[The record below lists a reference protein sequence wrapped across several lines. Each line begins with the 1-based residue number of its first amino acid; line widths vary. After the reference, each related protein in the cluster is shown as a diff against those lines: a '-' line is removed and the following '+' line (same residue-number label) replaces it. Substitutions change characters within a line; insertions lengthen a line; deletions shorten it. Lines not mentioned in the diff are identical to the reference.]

1 LIFGVVGIGECEC
14 VGEKASAGLR
24 VAWLPGSLGERK
36 KKKLTDGVNLMKGG
50 NFYLDKIQWL
60 DEGE

>member
-1 LIFGVVGIGECEC
+1 VRDC
-14 VGEKASAGLR
+14 GLR
-24 VAWLPGSLGERK
+24 GCLVVWGRG
-36 KKKLTDGVNLMKGG
+36 KKKLTDGVNLMKVG